1 MLHPS
6 YTDLMKLVNS
16 EVESGEAPV
25 VNSRYSI
32 VLATSKRAR
41 QIIDGAE
48 TYVIPKCPKPLSVAI
63 DELNNSKIRIL
74 SEEEAAEV
82 EARKAAEAARSA
94 KEQEEAA
101 EQGETGSP
109 YMEEENGTGAVSGAG
124 TENLPYETAS
134 GTFIKDNGNFVC
146 TVCGYVY
153 KGSTLPEGFI
163 CPVCRNGEE
172 TYPGTGAEEME
183 DTVTA
188 TSEAGMPEDTL

>member
-48 TYVIPKCPKPLSVAI
+48 TYVVPKCPKPLSVAI

-82 EARKAAEAARSA
+82 EARKAAEAAR
-94 KEQEEAA
+94 AA
-101 EQGETGSP
+101 REPEETGLLELEDEDGTDS
-109 YMEEENGTGAVSGAG
+109 ENDIENMPDEAVSNTFVKSGTG
-124 TENLPYETAS
+124 
-134 GTFIKDNGNFVC
+134 FVC

-153 KGSTLPEGFI
+153 EGSTLPEDFI

-172 TYPGTGAEEME
+172 AYPGTGGEEMA

-188 TSEAGMPEDTL
+188 TAETGLPEDTLENPVED

>member
-16 EVESGEAPV
+16 EVETGEAPV

-48 TYVIPKCPKPLSVAI
+48 SYVSPKCPKPLSIAI

-82 EARKAAEAARSA
+82 EARKAAEARMAAERLQA
-94 KEQEEAA
+94 DGAMETEEDIPEEAGEDYITRDKA
-101 EQGETGSP
+101 E
-109 YMEEENGTGAVSGAG
+109 A
-124 TENLPYETAS
+124 LETA
-134 GTFIKDNGNFVC
+134 
-146 TVCGYVY
+146 
-153 KGSTLPEGFI
+153 
-163 CPVCRNGEE
+163 GEAASIE
-172 TYPGTGAEEME
+172 TPSETDSVVEEMA

-188 TSEAGMPEDTL
+188 TAEEAGPGFADVIED

>member
-48 TYVIPKCPKPLSVAI
+48 SYVSPRCPKPLSIAI

-82 EARKAAEAARSA
+82 EARKAAEAAAR
-94 KEQEEAA
+94 AA
-101 EQGETGSP
+101 LEKD
-109 YMEEENGTGAVSGAG
+109 
-124 TENLPYETAS
+124 ETAETAEC
-134 GTFIKDNGNFVC
+134 GEDMPEETAHKALFMKREDKEGFVC
-146 TVCGYVY
+146 TICGYIY
-153 KGSTLPEGFI
+153 EGSTIPDGFI

-172 TYPGTGAEEME
+172 IYDSTGEEEMAG
-183 DTVTA
+183 TVTA
-188 TSEAGMPEDTL
+188 TAETGTPEGLLDGSVED

>member
-16 EVESGEAPV
+16 EVETGEAPV

-48 TYVIPKCPKPLSVAI
+48 SYVSPKCPKPLSIAI

-82 EARKAAEAARSA
+82 EARKAAEGIETDDILEAGEGHDAADR
-94 KEQEEAA
+94 EEA
-101 EQGETGSP
+101 
-109 YMEEENGTGAVSGAG
+109 
-124 TENLPYETAS
+124 LETAGEAAS
-134 GTFIKDNGNFVC
+134 IEIPEEAD
-146 TVCGYVY
+146 
-153 KGSTLPEGFI
+153 GS
-163 CPVCRNGEE
+163 V
-172 TYPGTGAEEME
+172 EEMA

-188 TSEAGMPEDTL
+188 TAEEAAGSVLASAIED

>member
-82 EARKAAEAARSA
+82 EARKAAEAAIA
-94 KEQEEAA
+94 FKEQEEAI
-101 EQGETGSP
+101 
-109 YMEEENGTGAVSGAG
+109 G
-124 TENLPYETAS
+124 TEKTDGVPDSLDEED
-134 GTFIKDNGNFVC
+134 GGNEAGFVC

-153 KGSTLPEGFI
+153 KGSTLPEDFI

-172 TYPGTGAEEME
+172 TYPGTGGEEMA

-188 TSEAGMPEDTL
+188 TSETRMPEDTLKNPVED

>member
-48 TYVIPKCPKPLSVAI
+48 SYVSPKCPKPLSIAI

-82 EARKAAEAARSA
+82 EARKAAEAAARAEKEA
-94 KEQEEAA
+94 KEALEKDETAETAEYGEEIP
-101 EQGETGSP
+101 EG
-109 YMEEENGTGAVSGAG
+109 
-124 TENLPYETAS
+124 TAS
-134 GTFIKDNGNFVC
+134 GALFRKREDKEGFVC
-146 TVCGYVY
+146 TICGYIY
-153 KGSTLPEGFI
+153 EGITIPDGFI
-163 CPVCRNGEE
+163 CPICRNGEE
-172 TYPGTGAEEME
+172 VYDDAVEEEMA

-188 TSEAGMPEDTL
+188 TAETGMPEDILDVSAED

>member
-16 EVESGEAPV
+16 EVETGEAPV
-25 VNSRYSI
+25 VTSRYSI

-48 TYVIPKCPKPLSVAI
+48 SYVSPKCPKPLSIAI

-82 EARKAAEAARSA
+82 EARKAAEAEKAAEGIETDDILEAGEGHDAADR
-94 KEQEEAA
+94 EEA
-101 EQGETGSP
+101 
-109 YMEEENGTGAVSGAG
+109 
-124 TENLPYETAS
+124 LETAGEAAS
-134 GTFIKDNGNFVC
+134 IEIPEEAD
-146 TVCGYVY
+146 
-153 KGSTLPEGFI
+153 GS
-163 CPVCRNGEE
+163 V
-172 TYPGTGAEEME
+172 EEMA

-188 TSEAGMPEDTL
+188 TAEEAAGSVLASAIED